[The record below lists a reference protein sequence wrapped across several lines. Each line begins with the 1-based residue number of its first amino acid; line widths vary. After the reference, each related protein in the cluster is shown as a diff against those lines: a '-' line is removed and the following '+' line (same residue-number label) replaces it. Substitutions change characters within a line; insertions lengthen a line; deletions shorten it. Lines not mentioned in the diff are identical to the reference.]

1 MTMSSRNSSGLAN
14 IFCISESPAMAVL
27 PPLSLSTNLGAVF
40 VSDGLS
46 LTGRAGKSAE
56 SARIESALDF
66 NLLLST

>member
-1 MTMSSRNSSGLAN
+1 
-14 IFCISESPAMAVL
+14 MAVL